1 MQQLST
7 PVIGGSAARLRTEGA
22 RGRSYTWKGQRYDSV
37 TTILSRGVPDSWGMR
52 QWRHRQIATAAVEA
66 SATLHADVQQL
77 GPDAVIGALMQTP
90 WAKRRDAASMGTTIH
105 DLAESIILGTPLP
118 TIQPAH
124 QGYVD
129 GFRRFLDDWHP
140 EYLAVEAPV
149 FSPAQGYAGTLDAIV
164 VLDGMPCVLD
174 YKTGA
179 SVYPEA
185 GLQLAAYAMAD
196 FLGLPDGT
204 EHELPVCDGLRVL
217 HLHGEGHYRL
227 VDAGD
232 IDDCYA
238 QFLQVKAI
246 AAWLAQH
253 DQPLSVWK

>member
-1 MQQLST
+1 MSQHSIQ
-7 PVIGGSAARLRTEGA
+7 PIIGGSAARLRTDGA
-22 RGRSYTWKGQRYDSV
+22 RGRSYSWKGQRFDSV
-37 TTILSRGVPDSWGMR
+37 TTILSRGVPKPALTYWSAKEVA
-52 QWRHRQIATAAVEA
+52 QAAVEA

-77 GPDAVIGALMQTP
+77 GPQAVIDALKGAP
-90 WAKRRDAASMGTTIH
+90 WAKRDAAATMGTTIH

-118 TIQPAH
+118 TIQPQH

-129 GFRRFLDDWHP
+129 GFRRFLDDCHP
-140 EYLAVEAPV
+140 EYLAAEAPV
-149 FSPAQGYAGTLDAIV
+149 FSPSQGYAGTLDAIV
-164 VLDGMPCVLD
+164 MLDGVPCVLD

-196 FLGLPDGT
+196 FMGLPDGT

-238 QFLQVKAI
+238 QFLQVQQI
-246 AAWLAQH
+246 AAWLQRH

>member
-1 MQQLST
+1 MQDT
-7 PVIGGSAARLRTEGA
+7 RPIIGGQAARLRTEGGT
-22 RGRSYTWKGQRYDSV
+22 RGRTYVWKGQRYDSV
-37 TTILSRGVPDSWGMR
+37 TSILSRGIPKPALVNWAAR
-52 QWRHRQIATAAVEA
+52 EVAQAAVEA
-66 SATLHADVQQL
+66 APNLHADVQQL
-77 GPDAVIGALMQTP
+77 GPQAVIDALKGAP
-90 WAKRRDAASMGTTIH
+90 WAKRDAAATLGTTIH
-105 DLAESIILGTPLP
+105 DLAESIILDKPLP
-118 TIQPAH
+118 AIQPAH

-140 EYLAVEAPV
+140 EYLAAEAPV
-149 FSPAQGYAGTLDAIV
+149 FSPTQGYAGTLDAIV
-164 VLDGMPCVLD
+164 MLDGVPCVLD

-196 FLGLPDGT
+196 FMGLPDGT
-204 EHELPVCDGLRVL
+204 EHPMPVCDGLRVL

-238 QFLQVKAI
+238 KFLQVKAL
-246 AAWLAQH
+246 AAWLARH